1 MIELKIGLTATESTS
16 VLYTNTALALGSGS
30 LQVYATPA
38 LIALM
43 EQAACSAINNALA
56 PDTTSVGIAMNMTHD
71 AASLPGQKITAT
83 ATLVAIDG
91 KKLTFS
97 ITASDKQGQ
106 IGQATH
112 QRFIVTTEKFL
123 SKLQK

>member
-1 MIELKIGLTATESTS
+1 
-16 VLYTNTALALGSGS
+16 
-30 LQVYATPA
+30 
-38 LIALM
+38 
-43 EQAACSAINNALA
+43 
-56 PDTTSVGIAMNMTHD
+56 MNMTHD